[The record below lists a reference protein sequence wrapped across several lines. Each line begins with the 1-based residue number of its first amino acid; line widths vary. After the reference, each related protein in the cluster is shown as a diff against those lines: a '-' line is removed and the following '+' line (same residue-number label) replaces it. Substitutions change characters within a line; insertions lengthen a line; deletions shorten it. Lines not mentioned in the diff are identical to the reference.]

1 MNEQPVV
8 FESSGIPLLG
18 MLHRAAEMQEI
29 GVLVMVAGGP
39 QYRIGGHRQLVLW
52 ARQFA
57 ANGFPVLRF
66 DFKGMGDSYG
76 EFLDFDNTDG
86 DIKSAL
92 DQFFAAVPSL
102 KGVVLWGEC
111 NASSASLFYAHKDPR
126 VRGIVMINPWVRTE
140 QGQAKAVVK
149 HYYLNRIM
157 QKSFWRKVFSLQFDV
172 IGSLRSAKE
181 MIATAR
187 GKPAANA
194 GARVVQEDSRPL
206 PERMFDGLKRFR
218 GQIMLIMSGRDM
230 VSKEFDDLLQSRPEW
245 KLELA
250 VHQAERH
257 DLQYADH
264 TFSCKEWRDQV
275 GNWGVDWLKR
285 LAKSTIKLLQNGT
298 EQDHGKA
305 NH

>member
-1 MNEQPVV
+1 MTAMNEQPVV

-18 MLHRAAEMQEI
+18 MLHRALEMHDI

-126 VRGIVMINPWVRTE
+126 VCGIVMINPWVRTE

-157 QKSFWRKVFSLQFDV
+157 QKSFWRKVFSFQFDL

-187 GKPAANA
+187 GTPAGRA
-194 GARVVQEDSRPL
+194 GDSVVSVDSRPL

-230 VSKEFDDLLQSRPEW
+230 VSKEFDDLIQSRSEW
-245 KLELA
+245 KVELA
-250 VHQAERH
+250 AHQTERH

-285 LAKSTIKLLQNGT
+285 LAQTNNKIVT
-298 EQDHGKA
+298 ER
-305 NH
+305 N